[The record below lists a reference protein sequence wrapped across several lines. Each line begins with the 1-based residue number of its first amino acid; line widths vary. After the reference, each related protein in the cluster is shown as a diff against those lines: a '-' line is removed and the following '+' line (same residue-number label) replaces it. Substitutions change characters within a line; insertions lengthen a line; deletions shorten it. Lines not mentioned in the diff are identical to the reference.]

1 MREADLSDT
10 TKPIQIS
17 QSLAV
22 CIWRA
27 LREEERTEAD
37 LLASAIIGSGF
48 EPIFED
54 NAEGL
59 DFYREYLIA
68 HGLLEDTT
76 STH

>member
-1 MREADLSDT
+1 MSDT

-27 LREEERTEAD
+27 LREEDRSEAD
-37 LLASAIIGSGF
+37 LLASSIIGSGF
-48 EPIFED
+48 EPVFEY

-59 DFYREYLIA
+59 DVYREYLIA
-68 HGLLEDTT
+68 HGLLEDASST
-76 STH
+76 SH

>member
-1 MREADLSDT
+1 MSDT
-10 TKPIQIS
+10 TKSIQIS
-17 QSLAV
+17 QSLAI

-48 EPIFED
+48 EPVFD
-54 NAEGL
+54 DKAEGL

-68 HGLLEDTT
+68 HGLVEDVPNR
-76 STH
+76 H

>member
-1 MREADLSDT
+1 MSDT
-10 TKPIQIS
+10 TKHIQIS

-27 LREEERTEAD
+27 LREEGRSEAD
-37 LLASAIIGSGF
+37 LFASAIIGSGF
-48 EPIFED
+48 EPGFED

-68 HGLLEDTT
+68 HGLVEDVPNK
-76 STH
+76 H

>member
-1 MREADLSDT
+1 MSDT

-17 QSLAV
+17 QSLAI
-22 CIWRA
+22 CMWRA

-48 EPIFED
+48 EPVFED

-68 HGLLEDTT
+68 HGLLEDAPST
-76 STH
+76 SH